1 MVRLTARSA
10 TLHRFYPAVPAS
22 IVQARGDLAD
32 FAAESGADAEQLD
45 RIRLSSSEALTNV
58 VQYAYEGQGGQIE
71 LLAAITDDG
80 LCVHVADVG
89 RGLCPGREGAGLGLG
104 LAIMA
109 RLSDRLTIGTRSS
122 GGLEVRMQFNFEAEP
137 VRPECPYG
145 RGSLASA
152 TSPASPRFST
162 TT

>member
-1 MVRLTARSA
+1 M
-10 TLHRFYPAVPAS
+10 PAS
-22 IVQARGDLAD
+22 IVQARAELAD
-32 FAAESGADAEQLD
+32 FAAESGADVEQLY

-58 VQYAYEGQGGQIE
+58 VQYAYEDHGGQIE
-71 LLAAITDDG
+71 LLAAITDAG

-89 RGLCPGREGAGLGLG
+89 RGLCPGREGAGLGLGLG

-137 VRPECPYG
+137 VRPECSYG

>member
-1 MVRLTARSA
+1 MGLTARSK
-10 TLHRFYPAVPAS
+10 TLHRFYPAIPAS
-22 IVQARGDLAD
+22 IVHARAELAD
-32 FAAESGADAEQLD
+32 FAAESGANAEQLY

-58 VQYAYEGQGGQIE
+58 VQYAYEDHGGQIE

-89 RGLCPGREGAGLGLG
+89 RGLCPDREGAGLGLG

-137 VRPECPYG
+137 VRPECSYG